1 MGRLRHVCTDLTSM
15 FLKICKGLLL
25 AALVCALSCALV
37 RAQAVHV
44 DLDLTDFDDDSMR
57 DMDDANKDLQPVLGA
72 KNADAA
78 LADAQVIQNVLKE
91 TEDYFTKKGGTDNAV
106 KIARQGETSV
116 ATVIAALGKSDFD
129 TAVAAARDTAK
140 NCRACHDIY
149 KPLTK

>member
-1 MGRLRHVCTDLTSM
+1 MLSKMRRWLPV
-15 FLKICKGLLL
+15 
-25 AALVCALSCALV
+25 AALVAGFACGLV
-37 RAQAVHV
+37 RADGVAVHV

-78 LADAQVIQNVLKE
+78 LQDAQIIQIVLKE
-91 TEDYFTKKGGTDNAV
+91 TEGYFTKKGGTDNAV
-106 KIARQGETSV
+106 KIARQGELSV
-116 ATVIAALGKSDFD
+116 EAVIAALGKKDFD
-129 TAVAAARDTAK
+129 TAAAAARDTAK

>member
-1 MGRLRHVCTDLTSM
+1 MMKLR
-15 FLKICKGLLL
+15 KGLVSAGLISVL
-25 AALVCALSCALV
+25 ACTLVLADG
-37 RAQAVHV
+37 VHV

-91 TEDYFTKKGGTDNAV
+91 TEGYFTKKGGTDNAV
-106 KIARQGETSV
+106 RIARQGEVSV
-116 ATVIAALGKSDFD
+116 AAVIAALGKNDFD
-129 TAVAAARDTAK
+129 TAAAAARDTAK

>member
-1 MGRLRHVCTDLTSM
+1 MM
-15 FLKICKGLLL
+15 LKVRRWLVL
-25 AALVCALSCALV
+25 ATIISGLSCALV
-37 RAQAVHV
+37 RADGVHV

-91 TEDYFTKKGGTDNAV
+91 TEAYFTKKGGTDNAV
-106 KIARQGETSV
+106 KIAQQGEVSV
-116 ATVIAALGKSDFD
+116 TAVIAALGKGDFD
-129 TAVAAARDTAK
+129 TATAAARETAK
-140 NCRACHDIY
+140 NCRSCHDIY

>member
-1 MGRLRHVCTDLTSM
+1 MELEPMLST
-15 FLKICKGLLL
+15 ICKWLAV
-25 AALVCALSCALV
+25 AALISALSCALV
-37 RAQAVHV
+37 RAEGTHV

-72 KNADAA
+72 RNGDAA

-91 TEDYFTKKGGTDNAV
+91 TEAYFTKKGGTDNAV
-106 KIARQGETSV
+106 KIAQQGEGSV
-116 ATVIAALGKSDFD
+116 AAVIAALGKHDFD
-129 TAVAAARDTAK
+129 TAATAARDTAK